1 MPAFQK
7 AFVLLKV
14 VPGHE
19 DDVIDGLFKIPEVQE
34 VHVVPGEWDILAI
47 VSSQKEFVVPSDEK
61 VYRLVM
67 DRIEKIKHVQ
77 DTNTM
82 VSQFSKSRPS

>member
-1 MPAFQK
+1 LARFQK

-14 VPGHE
+14 KPGFE
-19 DDVIDGLFKIPEVQE
+19 KKVTDDLLKLNGVKE
-34 VHVVPGEWDILAI
+34 VHVVPGEWDLLAVVEI
-47 VSSQKEFVVPSDEK
+47 EREAVVPSDQK

-67 DRIEKIKHVQ
+67 EGIEKIKHIQ

-82 VSQFSKSRPS
+82 VSQFSKSK